1 MNLRYVKGSYID
13 EIPVE
18 GRPVLF
24 VLEGLE
30 EGRCKEAQTYSEAV
44 WEWILSHRLRVMAHA
59 PLLAKFKNERWRNDG
74 EPEFTAD
81 QIRAYL
87 ERINSVYVTYNGDFD
102 VFFATNEIF
111 GDYAIVITMSRDY
124 QFKGLRLL

>member
-30 EGRCKEAQTYSEAV
+30 EGRCKEAKTYSEAV

-74 EPEFTAD
+74 EPEITA
-81 QIRAYL
+81 IRSARTWSGSIL
-87 ERINSVYVTYNGDFD
+87 F
-102 VFFATNEIF
+102 
-111 GDYAIVITMSRDY
+111 M
-124 QFKGLRLL
+124 